1 MKRLPLVVAVASVLS
16 VACRDRELPLAPASG
31 RPAFLISDGAH
42 TGGNADFFFLPP
54 LVPDPSGSPNFDGG
68 KFNAQLAP
76 IVEVCELGA
85 DPRLVP
91 TTDCVAGDPVLGP
104 ATLPLDG
111 EQYHRNW
118 DTKASR
124 LRDDKFYRMI
134 VRGAPRG
141 TPLGF
146 LDLDPV
152 SGGMKNVRTGDVVA
166 FQDGRTLPIN
176 VRIEDG
182 AFGSTSRSDHV
193 ERVVPNVATVVT
205 TNTGFAGASFPDNWL
220 PANAVSAGITQVVV
234 IVERLAVNDGTTET
248 SCLQSGLLEHEGC
261 YRFRTDPDL
270 HAFGDF
276 SQPVT
281 AGVCFDLPALVGQ
294 AAGPPFQLY
303 RRAEVEGAPTGPAV
317 PLDETVAPFLN
328 CAAFG
333 PTPVI
338 GAIRAGGLR
347 GLASAGWRALVA
359 GLGRFISPGALHAVD
374 LGAGGRTNAFSRIG
388 WARTA
393 TLTKVAST
401 DNQMGLINTK
411 LPIDPQVCLTFSHHS
426 DPRPLVDEPVRFTV
440 AAGGG
445 TVGGG
450 PSTVVRTGST
460 GCASA
465 PWVLGSTTVA
475 AGNRLTATAAASPG
489 TVEFMAAGV
498 SLTGVSAQVEA
509 GGFHSCALTAAGQ
522 AFCWGNNRGQLGDG
536 TAPDRYVPTAVAGGL
551 TFAALSAGDGA
562 TCGLTP
568 TGAAYCWGFNSGG
581 QLGDGTTTDRFSPT
595 PVAGGVT
602 FAALSAG
609 NNGAGGHTC
618 GVTTSGAA
626 YCWGHNGNGQ
636 LGDGTT
642 TDRLVPTPVAG
653 GVTFAALSAGGQ
665 HTCGVTPSGAAYC
678 WGFNGA
684 GGLGDGTTT
693 QRLVPTLVA
702 GGVTFAALSAGEA
715 HTCGVTQT
723 SAAYCWG
730 FNASGELGDG
740 TTTSRLV
747 PTPVGAGLSFVAL
760 SAGFGYT
767 CGVTTTG
774 TPLCWG
780 FNGRGELGDGT
791 TTERHIPTL
800 VAGGLS
806 FAAASAGT
814 GHTCGVTTSGV
825 VYCWGL
831 NGNGQVGDGTTTN
844 RLVPTA
850 VAFAT
855 GPIPDISGTYA
866 GTVSGAN
873 TDGSGVFS
881 GPAAFQFV
889 QTGAAITGTWSSSA
903 GNDPATGTVNG
914 TINGS
919 VVTITFTETAPC
931 PDSFTGSGTITNG
944 GASISGSFSRGPGPA
959 CGPKPFSGT
968 LQVSRIVP
976 GGSGVSGLYT
986 GAVTFTGSFGSGGEP
1001 LTFQLTET
1009 GTGFTGTFSS
1019 PDPLSGQVTVG
1030 AINAIGGASGF
1041 TFALVVTA
1049 PCPGNFTGLG
1059 TIANAG
1065 ASLFASLSGG
1075 PDCGGGPLSG
1085 MFLVSRSALSSE
1097 FTVAADAD
1105 GQSVSFDGTNYLVGI
1120 QDQLARNQPRPGV
1133 FAQFV
1138 SSSGALQGPRVGPLG
1153 PSGNIQG
1160 DPPCV
1165 SFGAS
1170 NYLVAWAGN
1179 FSETGGDILGQLVT
1193 TGGALA
1199 GVGLAITSTHDASSS
1214 GGVVYGGGRYFVAYE
1229 RTSGSLHKIYGRL
1242 VSPDGTVGSELA
1254 ISSGFGQVHF
1264 DLCHQV
1270 AFDGANFLVVW
1281 IEESSDPSLN
1291 NMSVKGRFVNPS
1303 GALGAEF
1310 TVNGGGPT
1318 RSAAEVAYNGS
1329 TYFVIWNTMIDPTDE
1344 DVLGQQVTTAGSLSG
1359 SVITIATGS
1368 GFQFG
1373 HVSAGGGN
1381 FLVVWDDLRS
1391 NPPSFAIKGKV
1402 FNGSGTLIGAERTL
1416 FTQGS
1421 DGRAP
1426 GVRGEVFNG
1435 REYFLVLSR
1444 ATPPLN
1450 PFDFNA
1456 YTNQSLAGAFMT
1468 P

>member
-1 MKRLPLVVAVASVLS
+1 MKRLPLVVTVASVLS

-91 TTDCVAGDPVLGP
+91 TTDCVAGDPVFGP

-234 IVERLAVNDGTTET
+234 IVERLAVNDGTTES

-328 CAAFG
+328 CTTFG

-401 DNQMGLINTK
+401 DNQLGLINTK

-536 TAPDRYVPTAVAGGL
+536 TAPDRHVPTAVAGGL

-581 QLGDGTTTDRFSPT
+581 QLGDGTTTDRLYPHRSP
-595 PVAGGVT
+595 
-602 FAALSAG
+602 
-609 NNGAGGHTC
+609 GA
-618 GVTTSGAA
+618 
-626 YCWGHNGNGQ
+626 
-636 LGDGTT
+636 
-642 TDRLVPTPVAG
+642 
-653 GVTFAALSAGGQ
+653 
-665 HTCGVTPSGAAYC
+665 
-678 WGFNGA
+678 
-684 GGLGDGTTT
+684 
-693 QRLVPTLVA
+693 
-702 GGVTFAALSAGEA
+702 
-715 HTCGVTQT
+715 
-723 SAAYCWG
+723 
-730 FNASGELGDG
+730 
-740 TTTSRLV
+740 
-747 PTPVGAGLSFVAL
+747 
-760 SAGFGYT
+760 
-767 CGVTTTG
+767 
-774 TPLCWG
+774 
-780 FNGRGELGDGT
+780 
-791 TTERHIPTL
+791 
-800 VAGGLS
+800 
-806 FAAASAGT
+806 
-814 GHTCGVTTSGV
+814 
-825 VYCWGL
+825 
-831 NGNGQVGDGTTTN
+831 
-844 RLVPTA
+844 
-850 VAFAT
+850 
-855 GPIPDISGTYA
+855 
-866 GTVSGAN
+866 
-873 TDGSGVFS
+873 
-881 GPAAFQFV
+881 
-889 QTGAAITGTWSSSA
+889 
-903 GNDPATGTVNG
+903 
-914 TINGS
+914 
-919 VVTITFTETAPC
+919 
-931 PDSFTGSGTITNG
+931 
-944 GASISGSFSRGPGPA
+944 
-959 CGPKPFSGT
+959 
-968 LQVSRIVP
+968 
-976 GGSGVSGLYT
+976 
-986 GAVTFTGSFGSGGEP
+986 
-1001 LTFQLTET
+1001 
-1009 GTGFTGTFSS
+1009 
-1019 PDPLSGQVTVG
+1019 
-1030 AINAIGGASGF
+1030 
-1041 TFALVVTA
+1041 
-1049 PCPGNFTGLG
+1049 
-1059 TIANAG
+1059 
-1065 ASLFASLSGG
+1065 
-1075 PDCGGGPLSG
+1075 
-1085 MFLVSRSALSSE
+1085 
-1097 FTVAADAD
+1097 
-1105 GQSVSFDGTNYLVGI
+1105 
-1120 QDQLARNQPRPGV
+1120 
-1133 FAQFV
+1133 
-1138 SSSGALQGPRVGPLG
+1138 
-1153 PSGNIQG
+1153 
-1160 DPPCV
+1160 
-1165 SFGAS
+1165 
-1170 NYLVAWAGN
+1170 
-1179 FSETGGDILGQLVT
+1179 
-1193 TGGALA
+1193 
-1199 GVGLAITSTHDASSS
+1199 
-1214 GGVVYGGGRYFVAYE
+1214 
-1229 RTSGSLHKIYGRL
+1229 
-1242 VSPDGTVGSELA
+1242 
-1254 ISSGFGQVHF
+1254 
-1264 DLCHQV
+1264 
-1270 AFDGANFLVVW
+1270 
-1281 IEESSDPSLN
+1281 
-1291 NMSVKGRFVNPS
+1291 
-1303 GALGAEF
+1303 
-1310 TVNGGGPT
+1310 
-1318 RSAAEVAYNGS
+1318 
-1329 TYFVIWNTMIDPTDE
+1329 
-1344 DVLGQQVTTAGSLSG
+1344 
-1359 SVITIATGS
+1359 
-1368 GFQFG
+1368 
-1373 HVSAGGGN
+1373 
-1381 FLVVWDDLRS
+1381 
-1391 NPPSFAIKGKV
+1391 
-1402 FNGSGTLIGAERTL
+1402 
-1416 FTQGS
+1416 
-1421 DGRAP
+1421 
-1426 GVRGEVFNG
+1426 
-1435 REYFLVLSR
+1435 
-1444 ATPPLN
+1444 
-1450 PFDFNA
+1450 
-1456 YTNQSLAGAFMT
+1456 
-1468 P
+1468 